1 MKKFAYVSDLT
12 FFFSVS
18 FLCSACAFRL
28 LRLPFWQSV
37 ALSTLCAVLT
47 TLSAAAFLRNKY
59 QRTLLKKSDERQKER
74 LLFHL
79 ALQGDEQNR
88 HFFSDFFTATA
99 PKNTPIQIECPD
111 GATAIEAATERA
123 AAHTTEQAAVRHKD
137 GTFTCNGVRQL
148 CLFRLTPLTA
158 DDLLPLL
165 RIQAETPK
173 RLLCAELDE
182 KSQALCKR
190 YNIEIWTGERV
201 YTELKSAR
209 PLPPLPDETPT
220 KKARKKLWFAKSNAK
235 RFLTSAALLLLAAQ
249 LTPFF
254 LYYLLFA
261 FALLCAAVFTRIFGY
276 E

>member
-1 MKKFAYVSDLT
+1 MKKFAYVSDLI

-28 LRLPFWQSV
+28 LRIPFWLSV
-37 ALSTLCAVLT
+37 ALSTLCGGLT
-47 TLSAAAFLRNKY
+47 TLSAAAFLRDKR
-59 QRTLLKKSDERQKER
+59 QRTLLKKTDERQKER

-79 ALQGDEQNR
+79 ALQDDDQNR
-88 HFFSDFFTATA
+88 RFFSAFFTETASQTA
-99 PKNTPIQIECPD
+99 PIQTKRPD
-111 GATAIEAATERA
+111 GTTAIDGKIETTP
-123 AAHTTEQAAVRHKD
+123 HTTEQAAYHKD
-137 GTFTCNGVRQL
+137 GTFTCNGTRQL

-165 RIQAETPK
+165 RIQTEAPK

-182 KSQALCKR
+182 KSQTLCKR

-209 PLPPLPDETPT
+209 RLPPLPDEIST
-220 KKARKKLWFAKSNAK
+220 KKTRKKLWFAKANAK